1 METKYKTEATERKA
15 PEISVNVHLEDAT
28 DVAVEKGDSG
38 AWITIQ
44 GYACPSASL
53 HMSRE
58 KLAEVRDVIA
68 AYLESGQ

>member
-1 METKYKTEATERKA
+1 METKYKTDATERKA
-15 PEISVNVHLEDAT
+15 PEISVNAHLDDST

-38 AWITIQ
+38 AWITIR
-44 GYACPSASL
+44 GHDYPSVSL

-68 AYLESGQ
+68 AYLENQA